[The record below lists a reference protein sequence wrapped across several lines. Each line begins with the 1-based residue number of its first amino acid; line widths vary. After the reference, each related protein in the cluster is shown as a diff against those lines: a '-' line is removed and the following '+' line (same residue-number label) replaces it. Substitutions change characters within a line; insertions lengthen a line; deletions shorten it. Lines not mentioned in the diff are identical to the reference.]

1 MAKSIYRR
9 LTSRARTLT
18 GYTQLWVADDHLLQL
33 RSTHFHEHYQRF
45 AFADIQ
51 AVLVTELPARTP
63 LQAALATAALLWL
76 LCFLLVTSAFAKYF
90 FIITG
95 GIALAAALIDIMLG
109 PRCRCYLH
117 TAVSREL
124 LTPVKRMNTA
134 RLVLGKLQS
143 AIEAVQGAI
152 PTEQLAS
159 FDDRTSAHA
168 GGMSGTPPEIV
179 AAPGYLPEITFG
191 LFLVNAVAIAL
202 NVYIRNEQL
211 TGLLLTTLF
220 GELVLVVVALIRR
233 GTRDPRRYLY
243 VLLVISLIGIG
254 WDAFYFVQ
262 TITGWFTGIVDA
274 SAARA
279 ANAARRSLSLCSI
292 TIAVSI
298 AGAWRAVAGLI
309 GLGIA
314 YFERME
320 LRPSKDTAP
329 KEITVPES

>member
-9 LTSRARTLT
+9 LTSRARSLT
-18 GYTQLWVADDHLLQL
+18 GYTQLWIADDHLLQL

-51 AVLVTELPARTP
+51 AVMVTELPARTP
-63 LQAALATAALLWL
+63 LQAALAAAALLWL

-95 GIALAAALIDIMLG
+95 GIALAAALVDIILG

-124 LTPVKRMNTA
+124 LTPIKRMNTA
-134 RLVLGKLQS
+134 RIVLEKLQP

-152 PTEQLAS
+152 PSEQLAG

-179 AAPGYLPEITFG
+179 SAPGYLPEITFA
-191 LFLVNAVAIAL
+191 LFLVNAAAIFL
-202 NVYIRNEQL
+202 DLYIRNEQL

-220 GELVLVVVALIRR
+220 GELLLVVVSLVRR

-243 VLLVISLIGIG
+243 VVLVVSLLGIG
-254 WDAFYFVQ
+254 WDAFYFIQ
-262 TITGWFTGIVDA
+262 TITGWFSGIVDA
-274 SAARA
+274 ASHGVPTRPPQL
-279 ANAARRSLSLCSI
+279 LSLFERNHGLLS
-292 TIAVSI
+292 S
-298 AGAWRAVAGLI
+298 AWRVVAGSI
-309 GLGIA
+309 GLAAA
-314 YFERME
+314 YFERMG
-320 LRPSKDTAP
+320 LRPSHHTAP
-329 KEITVPES
+329 QEVTVPEQ

>member
-9 LTSRARTLT
+9 LTSRARSLA
-18 GYTQLWVADDHLLQL
+18 GYTQLWIADDHLLQL
-33 RSTHFHEHYQRF
+33 RSTHFREQYQRF

-51 AVLVTELPARTP
+51 AVIVSELPPRTP

-95 GIALAAALIDIMLG
+95 GIALAAALVDIILG

-134 RLVLGKLQS
+134 RIVLEKLQH

-152 PTEQLAS
+152 PSEQLAG

-191 LFLVNAVAIAL
+191 LFLINAAAIAL
-202 NVYIRNEQL
+202 DVYIRNEQL

-220 GELVLVVVALIRR
+220 GELLLVVVSLVRR
-233 GTRDPRRYLY
+233 GNRDPRRYLY
-243 VLLVISLIGIG
+243 VVLVVSLLGIG

-262 TITGWFTGIVDA
+262 TIAGWFSGIVDA
-274 SAARA
+274 ATHGVRTQPP
-279 ANAARRSLSLCSI
+279 RLLSLFDHHHGLLS
-292 TIAVSI
+292 S
-298 AGAWRAVAGLI
+298 AWRVVAGSI
-309 GLGIA
+309 GLGVA
-314 YFERME
+314 YFERMG
-320 LRPSKDTAP
+320 LRPSHHTTP
-329 KEITVPES
+329 QEITVPEQ